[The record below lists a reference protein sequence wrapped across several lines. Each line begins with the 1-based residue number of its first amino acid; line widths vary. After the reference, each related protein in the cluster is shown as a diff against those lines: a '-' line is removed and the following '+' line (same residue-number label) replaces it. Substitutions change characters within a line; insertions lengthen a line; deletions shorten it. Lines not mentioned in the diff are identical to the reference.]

1 MRRAAAP
8 SAPGEPTHRFHTR
21 HVAASSPG
29 GDAAGILAAMKRPT
43 EPDAPVMPSLL
54 VFAVAVLLFGSPLR
68 RLWLAEGAPGY
79 LPFAVWLGVIIL
91 GGWAAHRSRGP

>member
-1 MRRAAAP
+1 MRREDAP
-8 SAPGEPTHRFHTR
+8 PAPGEQAHRVHTTH
-21 HVAASSPG
+21 VVASSPE
-29 GDAAGILAAMKRPT
+29 GDTAGILATMKRPT

-79 LPFAVWLGVIIL
+79 LPFAVWLGVILL